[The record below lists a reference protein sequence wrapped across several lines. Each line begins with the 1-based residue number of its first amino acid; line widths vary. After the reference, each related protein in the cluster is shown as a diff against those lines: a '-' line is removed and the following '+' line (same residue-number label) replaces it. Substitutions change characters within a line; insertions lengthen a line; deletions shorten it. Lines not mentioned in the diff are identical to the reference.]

1 MLRKILPF
9 VFVLAGIA
17 FMLLYF
23 TSLFSVSELVYPERL
38 TSASLIDKEKEKIR
52 AGKDTLF
59 EKDILT
65 NPQQLKLAYSNF
77 NVQVA
82 GNILLKGWYIK
93 QEDAVTA
100 KTILILHDIN
110 ESKIS
115 QLPTADA
122 LFQLGFNICMMD
134 LQAHGE
140 SGGDKFLIND
150 ATSSYLSVVLDSLYC
165 LFETNRVAVLAP
177 GVSALLAVNWM
188 VNDKRADILVLQN
201 PINKFNNL
209 LKQRVKQKWGSFA
222 SIVYPLAKMN
232 YKKSAGIQ
240 PDSLN
245 LSEWVQ
251 HIKKPMMVVITDSA
265 TEMEA
270 KDALAVYEKA
280 ASPKKKIWTS
290 KSRSFITNDGDIEN
304 NLYRAISAFINS
316 NTIDKARKIK
326 SRKRIAEA

>member
-1 MLRKILPF
+1 MLKKVLRFAF
-9 VFVLAGIA
+9 VFIGIV
-17 FMLLYF
+17 FMFLFF
-23 TSLFSVSELVYPERL
+23 TSLFSESELVYPERL

-52 AGKDTLF
+52 GGKDTLF

-65 NPQQLKLAYSNF
+65 NPQQLKLAYSDF

-82 GNILLKGWYIK
+82 GNVMLKGWYLK

-100 KTILILHDIN
+100 KTILLLHDIN
-110 ESKIS
+110 ESKIT

-122 LFQLGFNICMMD
+122 LFQLGFNICMID
-134 LQAHGE
+134 LPAHGE

-150 ATSSYLSVVLDSLYC
+150 SVSGYLTVVLDSLYC

-177 GVSALLAVNWM
+177 GVSSLLAVNWM
-188 VNDKRADILVLQN
+188 MKDKRADILILHN
-201 PINKFNNL
+201 PVNKFNNL
-209 LKQRVKQKWGSFA
+209 LKKSVKRKWGNFTPL
-222 SIVYPLAKMN
+222 VYPLAKMK

-245 LSEWVQ
+245 LSVWMRQ
-251 HIKKPMMVVITDSA
+251 IKKPLMVVITDSA
-265 TEMEA
+265 TEMQA
-270 KDALAVYEKA
+270 KDALAVYENA

-290 KSRSFITNDGDIEN
+290 KSRSFITNDGDTEN

-316 NTIDKARKIK
+316 NTINNSGKIK
-326 SRKRIAEA
+326 SRKRIAEV